1 MYDENCLFC
10 RQHDKV
16 MENELAWA
24 SFDTYPV
31 SPGHMLVMP
40 KRHVADFFDTT
51 LEERVAMLELIDRAK
66 VLNDEERQPDGYNV
80 GVNCGPAA
88 GQSVMHVHVH
98 VMPRYKGDMENPRG
112 GVRGV
117 IPEKQ
122 KYQKKQ
128 AS

>member
-1 MYDENCLFC
+1 MHDENCLFC
-10 RQHDKV
+10 RRHDLY
-16 MENELAWA
+16 MENDLAYA

-31 SPGHMLVMP
+31 SPGHMLVIP

-51 LEERVAMLELIDRAK
+51 LEEKIAMLELIDRVKA
-66 VLNDEERQPDGYNV
+66 LNDEERQPDGYNV
-80 GVNCGPAA
+80 GVNCGTAA
-88 GQSVMHVHVH
+88 GQSVMHVHIH

-122 KYQKKQ
+122 KYQKK
-128 AS
+128 